1 MICLGVILSGRGRE
15 GETER
20 ELKFQLP
27 FWKKSLVIPYGNLHS
42 ISVSTYDYSLYIEC
56 EKKTSFF
63 DNMGGGREGS
73 SFPSPYP
80 PLPLRRYAGYR
91 K

>member
-27 FWKKSLVIPYGNLHS
+27 FWKKSLVIPYGNLHKS
-42 ISVSTYDYSLYIEC
+42 SDAVRKRVLYI
-56 EKKTSFF
+56 
-63 DNMGGGREGS
+63 
-73 SFPSPYP
+73 
-80 PLPLRRYAGYR
+80 
-91 K
+91 